1 MKYILRFSTYGA
13 SIIGSIAAYDQLKDK
28 IPSWA
33 YHSIII
39 FIILASIS
47 LMYEAMSDYRSS
59 PKKYSPNSPDIAIAL
74 CKLIKSSGKAALF
87 SRDLT
92 WASDLQSDAYK
103 TLQNK
108 AKRGELTVLCELTN
122 GVASSLSGDGADVH
136 SYNGKLKDPGSRFS
150 ILDYG
155 KPGAR
160 LIIGYNDGNNH
171 VIQTYNS
178 ANDPALIYLAE
189 DMVKLAIACG
199 KKV

>member
-1 MKYILRFSTYGA
+1 MA
-13 SIIGSIAAYDQLKDK
+13 IIKNLQKNT
-28 IPSWA
+28 P
-33 YHSIII
+33 
-39 FIILASIS
+39 
-47 LMYEAMSDYRSS
+47 
-59 PKKYSPNSPDIAIAL
+59 PNSPDIAVAL
-74 CKLIKSSGKAALF
+74 CKLIKASGKTALF

-92 WASDLQSDAYK
+92 WAADLKSSAYK
-103 TLQNK
+103 TLSDK
-108 AKRGELTVLCELTN
+108 AKRGELTVLCEISN

-136 SYNGKLKDPGSRFS
+136 SYIGKLKDPGSRFS

-160 LIIGYNDGNNH
+160 LLIGYNDGNKH

-178 ANDPALIYLAE
+178 TNDPALIYLAE

>member
-1 MKYILRFSTYGA
+1 MKYILKFSTYGA
-13 SIIGSIAAYDQLKDK
+13 SIFGSIAAYDQLKEK

-39 FIILASIS
+39 FIFLAIIS
-47 LMYEAMSDYRSS
+47 LIYEIIGDYKKS
-59 PKKYSPNSPDIAIAL
+59 PKKYTPNSPDIAVAL
-74 CKLIKSSGKAALF
+74 SKLINASGKAALF

-92 WASDLQSDAYK
+92 WAADLNSNAYK
-103 TLQNK
+103 TLSDK
-108 AKRGELTVLCELTN
+108 AKRGELTVLCEIAN

-136 SYNGKLKDPGSRFS
+136 SYIGKLKDPGSRFS

-160 LIIGYNDGNNH
+160 LLIGYNDGNKH

-178 ANDPALIYLAE
+178 TNDQALIYLAE

>member
-1 MKYILRFSTYGA
+1 MKYILRFTTYGA
-13 SIIGSIAAYDQLKDK
+13 SIIGSVAAYDQLKDK
-28 IPSWA
+28 MPSWA

-39 FIILASIS
+39 FAILALVS
-47 LMYEAMSDYRSS
+47 LIYEVVCVYRNS
-59 PKKYSPNSPDIAIAL
+59 PRKYSPNSPEIAIAL
-74 CKLIKSSGKAALF
+74 CKLIKASGKTALF

-108 AKRGELTVLCELTN
+108 AKRGELTVLCEITN
-122 GVASSLSGDGADVH
+122 GVASSLSGDGAEVH
-136 SYNGKLKDPGSRFS
+136 SYIGKLKDPGSRFS

-160 LIIGYNDGNNH
+160 LIIGFNDGNNH
-171 VIQTYNS
+171 VIQMYNS

-189 DMVKLAIACG
+189 DMVKLASACG

>member
-13 SIIGSIAAYDQLKDK
+13 SIIGSVAAFDQLKDK
-28 IPSWA
+28 IPGWA

-39 FIILASIS
+39 FIVLAVFS
-47 LMYEAMSDYRSS
+47 LVYEGVSEYKNS
-59 PKKYSPNSPDIAIAL
+59 PKKYPPNSRGIAADL
-74 CKLIKSSGKAALF
+74 CKLINASGKTALF

-92 WASDLQSDAYK
+92 WASDLQSNAYK

-108 AKRGELTVLCELTN
+108 AKRGELTVLCEIAN

-136 SYNGKLKDPGSRFS
+136 SYIGKLKDPGSRFS

-160 LIIGYNDGNNH
+160 LIIGYNDGNKH
-171 VIQTYNS
+171 VIKMYNS
-178 ANDPALIYLAE
+178 ASDPALIYLAE

-199 KKV
+199 RKV

>member
-28 IPSWA
+28 IPGWA

-39 FIILASIS
+39 YILLASIA
-47 LMYEAMSDYRSS
+47 LVYESICDYKKS
-59 PKKYSPNSPDIAIAL
+59 PRKYSPNSPDIAIAL
-74 CKLIKSSGKAALF
+74 CKLIKASGKAALF

-103 TLQNK
+103 ALQNK
-108 AKRGELTVLCELTN
+108 AKRGELTVLCEITN
-122 GVASSLSGDGADVH
+122 GVASSLSSDGADVH
-136 SYNGKLKDPGSRFS
+136 SYIGKLKDPGSRFS

-160 LIIGYNDGNNH
+160 LIIGYNDGENH
-171 VIQTYNS
+171 VIQMYNS